1 MKIEKVMLQKTQIN
15 VLEFLRLFIQ
25 IYKQEG
31 VKD

>member
-1 MKIEKVMLQKTQIN
+1 MKIEKVMIQKSQIN